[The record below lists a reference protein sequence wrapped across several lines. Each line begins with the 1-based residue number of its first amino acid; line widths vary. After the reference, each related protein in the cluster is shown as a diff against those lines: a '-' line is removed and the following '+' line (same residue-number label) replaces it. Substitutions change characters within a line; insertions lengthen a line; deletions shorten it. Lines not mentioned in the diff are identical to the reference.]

1 MSRRLA
7 LILRAGGI
15 STPARLPFVA
25 RSIPTNGIRPS
36 SRRRA
41 RKAAGFMVA
50 SGHEVLGSI
59 VDKNIWRGMIS
70 LIALNSVEKKSTAR
84 SQGKSA

>member
-1 MSRRLA
+1 MMMQRAASFQRKPVG
-7 LILRAGGI
+7 LR
-15 STPARLPFVA
+15 FVA
-25 RSIPTNGIRPS
+25 RSIPTNGIGLSP
-36 SRRRA
+36 RRRD

-50 SGHEVLGSI
+50 SGHEVLGLI

-70 LIALNSVEKKSTAR
+70 LIALNPVEKKSTAR